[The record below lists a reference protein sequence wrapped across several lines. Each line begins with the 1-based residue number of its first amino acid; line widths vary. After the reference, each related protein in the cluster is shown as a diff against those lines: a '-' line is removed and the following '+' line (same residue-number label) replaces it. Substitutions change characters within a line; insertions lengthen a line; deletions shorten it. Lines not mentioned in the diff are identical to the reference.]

1 MKTDMLS
8 DTLKSNIE
16 TLREFFYEKSDP
28 RCPGENPACRPLE
41 DAIEDE
47 LNTFSDEDLLAF
59 SESLDEKE
67 AEFLFAPLTC
77 LSDTRAV
84 LLPKWA

>member
-1 MKTDMLS
+1 MIEVS
-8 DTLKSNIE
+8 ASLKAKIE
-16 TLREFFYEKSDP
+16 DLKKVWYVSDP
-28 RCPGENPACRPLE
+28 RYYGENPACRPIE
-41 DAIEDE
+41 DAIEAE

-67 AEFLFAPLTC
+67 AELLFTPLTC
-77 LSDTRAV
+77 LSDSRAV

>member
-1 MKTDMLS
+1 MLS
-8 DTLKSNIE
+8 DTLKSNIK
-16 TLREFFYEKSDP
+16 TLRDFFYEKSDP
-28 RCPGENPACRPLE
+28 RCPGENPACRPIE
-41 DAIEDE
+41 DAIEAE

-67 AEFLFAPLTC
+67 AELLFTPLTC

-84 LLPKWA
+84 LCPKWA